1 MDSFRFGIPYQ
12 WNTRV
17 KKWEAY
23 VHLSYMQPNQKKRFP
38 KRILGYFAKEED
50 AARAADMGHLQN
62 VSWPD

>member
-1 MDSFRFGIPYQ
+1 
-12 WNTRV
+12 
-17 KKWEAY
+17 